1 MAPGEQRALFHRFY
15 RGPRTQAT
23 PGSGLGLAIV
33 YDIITADAGTVFAT
47 TADGG
52 GAEVRFNLPPYDRD
66 SPSGPTARRRP
77 WKTS

>member
-1 MAPGEQRALFHRFY
+1 M
-15 RGPRTQAT
+15 
-23 PGSGLGLAIV
+23 AIV

-52 GAEVRFNLPPYDRD
+52 GAEVGFNLPPYDRD

-77 WKTS
+77 WKTSWPEAPIRGTALLDATNSSGP